1 MFFLFKFLQILS
13 CRQELIKAPLIAGIN
28 PLKMKKLSNS
38 ELPKRSYNTINFSCS
53 SFLVN
58 VSPLYTLRLFGK
70 VYTQKYILLIT
81 KHPLSMVVV
90 LCDGH
95 WHSDLEVLRDSQK
108 PKKDIKIK
116 VR

>member
-13 CRQELIKAPLIAGIN
+13 CRQELIKAPVIAGIN

-58 VSPLYTLRLFGK
+58 VSPFIHPKVVWQGLY
-70 VYTQKYILLIT
+70 
-81 KHPLSMVVV
+81 S
-90 LCDGH
+90 
-95 WHSDLEVLRDSQK
+95 EVHFADY
-108 PKKDIKIK
+108 
-116 VR
+116 